1 MSGFYMRV
9 LASDHVFYQGRVEAV
24 TLPGDDGERTVLAH
38 HADSI
43 ISIREGELRFRDE
56 EGNWHEAIVG
66 LGFAEMINNRLTIL
80 VDTAERPED
89 IDRKRAEEAK
99 ARAEEQL
106 RQKHAG
112 ILHVQSIPRPC
123 DDQTECDEQKE
134 YCINQNPA
142 ACGQKYS

>member
-43 ISIREGELRFRDE
+43 ISIREGE
-56 EGNWHEAIVG
+56 NWHEAIVG

-106 RQKHAG
+106 RQK
-112 ILHVQSIPRPC
+112 QSM
-123 DDQTECDEQKE
+123 QE
-134 YCINQNPA
+134 YYMSKASLARAMTRLSATNKKNIV
-142 ACGQKYS
+142 

>member
-1 MSGFYMRV
+1 MIGFYMRV

-24 TLPGDDGERTVLAH
+24 TLPGDDGKRTVLAH

-43 ISIREGELRFRDE
+43 ISIREGELRFRDVE
-56 EGNWHEAIVG
+56 ENWHEAIVG

-106 RQKHAG
+106 RQK
-112 ILHVQSIPRPC
+112 QSM
-123 DDQTECDEQKE
+123 QE
-134 YCINQNPA
+134 YYMSKASLARAMTRLSATNKKNIV
-142 ACGQKYS
+142 

>member
-43 ISIREGELRFRDE
+43 ISIREGELRFRDVE
-56 EGNWHEAIVG
+56 ENWHEAIVG

-89 IDRKRAEEAK
+89 IDRKKRKQE
-99 ARAEEQL
+99 L
-106 RQKHAG
+106 RSSFVRSRVCRNTTCPKHPSP
-112 ILHVQSIPRPC
+112 VR
-123 DDQTECDEQKE
+123 
-134 YCINQNPA
+134 
-142 ACGQKYS
+142 

>member
-80 VDTAERPED
+80 VYTAEPQWNGESPERMGRD
-89 IDRKRAEEAK
+89 ATQDAD
-99 ARAEEQL
+99 
-106 RQKHAG
+106 G
-112 ILHVQSIPRPC
+112 
-123 DDQTECDEQKE
+123 D
-134 YCINQNPA
+134 
-142 ACGQKYS
+142 

>member
-24 TLPGDDGERTVLAH
+24 TLPGV
-38 HADSI
+38 
-43 ISIREGELRFRDE
+43 E
-56 EGNWHEAIVG
+56 ENWHEAIVG

-106 RQKHAG
+106 RQK
-112 ILHVQSIPRPC
+112 QSM
-123 DDQTECDEQKE
+123 QE
-134 YCINQNPA
+134 YYMSKASLARAMTRLSATNKKNIV
-142 ACGQKYS
+142 

>member
-43 ISIREGELRFRDE
+43 ISIREGE

-106 RQKHAG
+106 RQK
-112 ILHVQSIPRPC
+112 QSM
-123 DDQTECDEQKE
+123 QE
-134 YCINQNPA
+134 YYMSKASLARAMTRLSATNKKNIV
-142 ACGQKYS
+142 

>member
-1 MSGFYMRV
+1 M
-9 LASDHVFYQGRVEAV
+9 

-43 ISIREGELRFRDE
+43 ISIREGELRFRDVE
-56 EGNWHEAIVG
+56 ENWHEAIVG

-106 RQKHAG
+106 RQKQSMQEYYMSKASLARAMTRLSATNKR
-112 ILHVQSIPRPC
+112 IL
-123 DDQTECDEQKE
+123 
-134 YCINQNPA
+134 YNQNPA
-142 ACGQKYS
+142 ACGHESCS

>member
-1 MSGFYMRV
+1 M
-9 LASDHVFYQGRVEAV
+9 

-43 ISIREGELRFRDE
+43 ISIREGELRFRDVE
-56 EGNWHEAIVG
+56 ENWHEAIVG

-106 RQKHAG
+106 RQK
-112 ILHVQSIPRPC
+112 QSM
-123 DDQTECDEQKE
+123 QE
-134 YCINQNPA
+134 YYMSKASLARAMTRLSATNKKNIVYTRTRQLADRNVRKLP
-142 ACGQKYS
+142 GYFFLSYYK

>member
-80 VDTAERPED
+80 VDTAERPEACG
-89 IDRKRAEEAK
+89 RSESKSRGTASSEAE
-99 ARAEEQL
+99 
-106 RQKHAG
+106 HAG

-142 ACGQKYS
+142 ACGQKCS

>member
-43 ISIREGELRFRDE
+43 ISIRE
-56 EGNWHEAIVG
+56 NWHEAIVG

-106 RQKHAG
+106 RQK
-112 ILHVQSIPRPC
+112 QSM
-123 DDQTECDEQKE
+123 QE
-134 YCINQNPA
+134 YYMSKASLARAMTRLSATNKKNIV
-142 ACGQKYS
+142 